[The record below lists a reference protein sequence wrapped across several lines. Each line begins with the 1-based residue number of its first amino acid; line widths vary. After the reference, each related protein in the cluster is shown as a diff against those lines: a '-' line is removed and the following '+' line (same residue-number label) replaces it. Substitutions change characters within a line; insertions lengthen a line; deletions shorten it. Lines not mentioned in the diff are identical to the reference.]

1 MVPRDNSDGENEI
14 DPELEEE
21 INEHA
26 QVAFGALEN
35 APFRLAVEE
44 FEWLVETWTELAGPY
59 DDHTMV
65 QRAWLAKA
73 LLADQRPQEAA
84 EQQRVLVAH
93 RTAVLGPDDHATLAM
108 RGQLAQTLA
117 RGGNPAEAIELLRP
131 LLDDRTRLF
140 GADHPTVFDTLG
152 NLGEALLLAEQSEEA
167 VEVYTDLLAR
177 RTAALGEWH
186 PDCLRTSLNL
196 AVGRSECCDD
206 DAEALDILTKN
217 LEHQAE
223 GKGWESDSVY
233 VSRAHI
239 ANFHRTRGNYDEAEL
254 MYASLRDDC
263 TEVLGEDHPLT
274 VRYRWKLAE
283 VQEEHLTAL
292 TIGARTSPDEWWE
305 GSDDEAHWRMLEV
318 LVRQVWGERLTPL
331 FERGAFSPEN
341 SSLTTPKP
349 SAQNVR
355 GFARLVASA
364 VQLLHSEDQG
374 AVEFVQDLLQVLS
387 MIPSS
392 SWDQLTAARRVCLAA
407 DLGEIL
413 RISLDADSD
422 EICPS
427 DLAATVL
434 VQVCAGRNG
443 LLDVAQLAGENL
455 GNRGDGHVFEQYIE
469 SCRTLSRR
477 IRN

>member
-35 APFRLAVEE
+35 GPSRLAVEE

-73 LLADQRPQEAA
+73 LLADQRSEEAA

-117 RGGNPAEAIELLRP
+117 RGGNPTEAIELLRP
-131 LLDDRTRLF
+131 LLEDRTRLF

-152 NLGEALLLAEQSEEA
+152 NLGEALLLAEQPAEA

-196 AVGRSECCDD
+196 AIGRSQCCDD
-206 DAEALDILTKN
+206 DAEALDILMKN

-223 GKGWESDSVY
+223 GKGWESESVY

-263 TEVLGEDHPLT
+263 TEVLGEDHLLT
-274 VRYRWKLAE
+274 VRYEWKLAE
-283 VQEEHLTAL
+283 VREEHLTAL

-305 GSDDEAHWRMLEV
+305 GSDDEAHRRMLEV
-318 LVRQVWGERLTPL
+318 LVRQVWGESLTPL
-331 FERGAFSPEN
+331 FERGAFNPEN

-349 SAQNVR
+349 SVQNPR

-374 AVEFVQDLLQVLS
+374 AVAFVQDLLQVLS

-422 EICPS
+422 EIGPS

-477 IRN
+477 LRN

>member
-1 MVPRDNSDGENEI
+1 MVPRDDSFDDNEI

-35 APFRLAVEE
+35 GPSWLAVQE
-44 FEWLVETWTELAGPY
+44 FEWLVETWTEVAGPY

-73 LLADQRPQEAA
+73 LLAANRSEEAA

-117 RGGNPAEAIELLRP
+117 RSGNPTEAIELLRP
-131 LLDDRTRLF
+131 LLKDRTRLF

-152 NLGEALLLAEQSEEA
+152 NLGEALLLAELPEEG
-167 VEVYTDLLAR
+167 VEVYADLLAR

-196 AVGRSECCDD
+196 AVGRSQCCDD

-239 ANFHRTRGNYDEAEL
+239 ANFHRTRGNYEEAEL

-263 TEVLGEDHPLT
+263 TQVLGEEHPLT
-274 VRYRWKLAE
+274 VRYEWQLAE
-283 VQEEHLTAL
+283 VRKEHRDAKK
-292 TIGARTSPDEWWE
+292 E
-305 GSDDEAHWRMLEV
+305 
-318 LVRQVWGERLTPL
+318 RQFIYGDLKMNP
-331 FERGAFSPEN
+331 N
-341 SSLTTPKP
+341 SSQRFDK
-349 SAQNVR
+349 AW
-355 GFARLVASA
+355 RLKAGLPWPPLVNNPQSTD
-364 VQLLHSEDQG
+364 STE
-374 AVEFVQDLLQVLS
+374 
-387 MIPSS
+387 
-392 SWDQLTAARRVCLAA
+392 T
-407 DLGEIL
+407 GEK
-413 RISLDADSD
+413 
-422 EICPS
+422 E
-427 DLAATVL
+427 
-434 VQVCAGRNG
+434 
-443 LLDVAQLAGENL
+443 
-455 GNRGDGHVFEQYIE
+455 
-469 SCRTLSRR
+469 
-477 IRN
+477 